1 MSRCL
6 LCESETAIQ
15 SWAAFFGAKAPLL
28 CENCSAPL
36 KKLTGP
42 FCKIC
47 CREMKEA
54 GVCPDC
60 AVWEEGIFHSNHSF
74 YQYNDAMKELIARFK
89 YRGDYALADLFAQDI
104 KRMAS
109 RLEYD
114 IICPVPLSLSRLA
127 ERRFNQSAALIEQ
140 AGLPQTALLGRRES
154 DKQSKKT
161 RAERINAEQT
171 FYPIGDAA
179 GKTILIIDDIYTTGA
194 TMRLVSDA
202 LQKAGAV
209 SVKSIAIARSGS

>member
-28 CENCSAPL
+28 CGNCSEPL

-42 FCKIC
+42 FCTIC

-54 GVCPDC
+54 EVCPDC
-60 AVWEEGIFHSNHSF
+60 AAWEEGIFHSNYSF

-89 YRGDYALADLFAQDI
+89 YRGDYALANLFAQDI
-104 KRMAS
+104 RRMA
-109 RLEYD
+109 RQLEYD

-127 ERRFNQSAALIEQ
+127 ERRFNQSEALVER
-140 AGLPQTALLGRRES
+140 ARLPQTALLGRRES

-161 RAERINAEQT
+161 RAERITAKQT

-179 GKTILIIDDIYTTGA
+179 GKTILVIDDIYTTGA

-209 SVKSIAIARSGS
+209 SVKSITIARSGS